1 MTRLL
6 TFCLGLVLFLVGLA
20 SLPFPIPGGLFAT
33 ALGMVLLI
41 YSSPGVEAG
50 VRAARAR
57 YRWFHRSISWLEV
70 RVGQRV
76 GASAADHAPAA
87 RSSDDGGSPRQGI
100 DC

>member
-6 TFCLGLVLFLVGLA
+6 AFLVGLVLFLAGVA

-50 VRAARAR
+50 VRAARGR
-57 YRWFHRSISWLEV
+57 YAWFHRAISWLEV
-70 RVGQRV
+70 RVGKRV
-76 GASAADHAPAA
+76 GGVLQATRPP
-87 RSSDDGGSPRQGI
+87 RSPDDDGS
-100 DC
+100 

>member
-76 GASAADHAPAA
+76 GGVLQTTRPS
-87 RSSDDGGSPRQGI
+87 RISDDDGS
-100 DC
+100 

>member
-1 MTRLL
+1 MRRLL
-6 TFCLGLVLFLVGLA
+6 AFCVGLVLFLAGVA

-33 ALGMVLLI
+33 ALGLVLLI

-57 YRWFHRSISWLEV
+57 YRWFHRSIAWLEV

-76 GASAADHAPAA
+76 GGVLQSTRPP
-87 RSSDDGGSPRQGI
+87 RPRDDEGS
-100 DC
+100 

>member
-6 TFCLGLVLFLVGLA
+6 SFCLGLVLFLVGLA

-76 GASAADHAPAA
+76 GAVLQTTRPP
-87 RSSDDGGSPRQGI
+87 RGPRDGGA
-100 DC
+100 